1 MEVVGGVSAILT
13 LTAEFQH
20 ICKKLKRFIKNVKH
34 AHTEVRLIVNETEIY
49 ANLLQR
55 FDDTVRKADSQDAGF
70 IGDVD
75 SSHVTDC
82 IVRASA
88 ASLQKIKCLLKK
100 SEPLRAD
107 KKNYSQFQKLLA
119 RLKWSG
125 WKEEWLEIQLCLN
138 STKQIA
144 TLVLVMVYFEKL
156 VKEVNTLKAQNR
168 DVPELLLKKLD
179 LSRREIKSLRVD
191 VKKLQRQ
198 CERLELKSEERP
210 IVQFNMVLAETTR
223 GVVRTYIDH
232 HEEIKAMLNPDTPP
246 ASNVAT
252 NSWSNRSRNNSQS
265 GSSERW
271 NLSTTNASLGIDA
284 LDSEFGDDEEIV
296 EVVEEESNANDL
308 CGTMEEEYDHI
319 EEPVEEP
326 VEEPAEEPVEGIAE
340 EAFEELIEEPA
351 ERAVSEAE
359 EGPAEELIEELVEGA
374 IEPRLALPAEVID
387 DDHGHVEETAFETED
402 TDSCSSFLDLTY
414 STDAPKKTSPSE
426 QWMQAA
432 QYGLRG
438 VRLRRHKLG
447 SRTPDLPPQD
457 IIVDR
462 DDGRGPCNEYRP
474 PRKPRNPPA

>member
-138 STKQIA
+138 STKQNA

-156 VKEVNTLKAQNR
+156 VKE
-168 DVPELLLKKLD
+168 
-179 LSRREIKSLRVD
+179 
-191 VKKLQRQ
+191 
-198 CERLELKSEERP
+198 
-210 IVQFNMVLAETTR
+210 
-223 GVVRTYIDH
+223 
-232 HEEIKAMLNPDTPP
+232 
-246 ASNVAT
+246 
-252 NSWSNRSRNNSQS
+252 
-265 GSSERW
+265 
-271 NLSTTNASLGIDA
+271 
-284 LDSEFGDDEEIV
+284 
-296 EVVEEESNANDL
+296 
-308 CGTMEEEYDHI
+308 
-319 EEPVEEP
+319 
-326 VEEPAEEPVEGIAE
+326 
-340 EAFEELIEEPA
+340 
-351 ERAVSEAE
+351 
-359 EGPAEELIEELVEGA
+359 
-374 IEPRLALPAEVID
+374 
-387 DDHGHVEETAFETED
+387 
-402 TDSCSSFLDLTY
+402 
-414 STDAPKKTSPSE
+414 
-426 QWMQAA
+426 
-432 QYGLRG
+432 
-438 VRLRRHKLG
+438 
-447 SRTPDLPPQD
+447 
-457 IIVDR
+457 
-462 DDGRGPCNEYRP
+462 
-474 PRKPRNPPA
+474 